1 MATDPTTEPA
11 RSPLRTVRLLIWGLV
26 ALAVVGFAFLLL
38 RPAPAGPGETV
49 LTRAA
54 PGMPGFTLGGPF
66 TLTGSDGKPF
76 NSAQALAGKPY
87 AVFFGFTNCPDVCPN
102 TLGRLARY
110 RQKLGQGEGAFEIVF
125 VSVDPERDT
134 PAAVGKYAT
143 LFGTP
148 IIGLTGTPEQVAK
161 VAKQHAIYQAKV
173 KDAAAPDGYT
183 MDHGAAVLLFG
194 RDGKFVGTIAQ
205 EEGAAPALDKLKR
218 ITA

>member
-1 MATDPTTEPA
+1 MATSPNTEPP
-11 RSPLRTVRLLIWGLV
+11 RSTLRTVRLLIWALV
-26 ALAVVGFAFLLL
+26 ALAAVGFAFLLL
-38 RPAPAGPGETV
+38 RPASVGPGETV
-49 LTRAA
+49 LTRTA

-66 TLTGSDGKPF
+66 TLTGADGKPF

-102 TLGRLARY
+102 TLGRLAQLRK
-110 RQKLGQGEGAFEIVF
+110 QLGRGEDAFEIVF
-125 VSVDPERDT
+125 ISVDPERDS
-134 PAAVGKYAT
+134 PEAVGRYAQ

-148 IIGLTGTPEQVAK
+148 IIGLTGTPEQVAQ
-161 VAKQHAIYQAKV
+161 VAKQHAVYQARV

-183 MDHGAAVLLFG
+183 VDHGAAVLLFG

-205 EEGAAPALDKLKR
+205 EEGAAPARDKLKR